1 MISPLN
7 PPKARRLQIILTDAL
22 VVLSSVI
29 CGWLI
34 VARIYGSSKVSG
46 LQRMHIIYTTG
57 LQPADKA
64 AR

>member
-7 PPKARRLQIILTDAL
+7 PPKARRLEIILTDAL

-46 LQRMHIIYTTG
+46 LQRMHIIYTT
-57 LQPADKA
+57 DRA
-64 AR
+64 AASR